1 MVIRLLPFLE
11 WFKDYSSQKAKSDVL
26 AGLTVA
32 LVLIPQSMAYAQLA
46 GLPAYYGLYASLLP
60 PLVAALFGS
69 SRQLATGPVAV
80 VSLMT
85 AACLSPLAATGS
97 EGFILY
103 AIMLAFTVGVFQILL
118 GVLRLGLIVNFIS
131 HPVVAG
137 FTNAAAIII
146 ATSQLAKFF
155 GITVDPAQHHYETIL
170 RVLHAAVHYTHVP
183 SLLFGVGA
191 FVLIVF
197 LKKRFPKAPGVLIA
211 VAIAT
216 TLSWAIGYE
225 QKVAVPL
232 EAIRSTEA
240 RALVTG
246 YNALLGEMDVHT
258 ARRTEYGRVAADE
271 AHGDWQARTEAS
283 FRRSVEQHR
292 LDTLEPAAEEY
303 RSRLRAMLF
312 ERVSSPEGLLFYPRG
327 GVPEGSVSDDGIWR
341 LKVGRTPLA
350 STTIAMTGGG
360 DVIGT
365 IPGGLPPFRIPPI
378 DMGHFLRLLPYAVI
392 IALLG
397 FMEAISIAKAMAA
410 KTGQRLD
417 PNRELIGQGLANIA
431 GSFSGA
437 YPSSG
442 SFSRSAVNLQAG
454 AVTGMS
460 SLFTSIAVLVVL
472 LWLTPLLYHLPSSV
486 LAAVIMSAVINLI
499 SPSSFK
505 HAYMAN
511 KADGI
516 ISCITFVATLIVAPH
531 LDKGIMLGAGISLAI
546 FMYKSMRPHVAYLSL
561 NDDNSHKDALIFG
574 LSECRYLS
582 VVRFDGPLFFANAT
596 YLEEIISSRR
606 KQMPEMKHIII
617 KANGINYIDASGE
630 EALTLLH
637 ERLAKAGIGLSFCGV
652 KESVM
657 EVLKRTH
664 LYQRLGEG
672 NFHVTVAQAVCS
684 AHQAEWHPPHEKCPL
699 TSVCHIPA
707 AKDSDASR
715 RTPPGAMPRQPQ
727 RPRARVHA

>member
-1 MVIRLLPFLE
+1 MLIRLLPFLE
-11 WFKDYSSQKAKSDVL
+11 WFKDYSPQKAKCDFL

-60 PLVAALFGS
+60 PVVAALFGS

-146 ATSQLAKFF
+146 ATSQLSKFF

-170 RVLHAAVHYTHVP
+170 RVLRSAVHYTHVP
-183 SLLFGVGA
+183 SLIFGTGA
-191 FVLIVF
+191 FLLIMF
-197 LKKRFPKAPGVLIA
+197 LKKKFPKPPGVLIA

-216 TLSWAIGYE
+216 TLSWAMGYE
-225 QKVAVPL
+225 QKAAVPL
-232 EAIRSTEA
+232 ESIHSAEA
-240 RALVTG
+240 RTLVTE
-246 YNALLGEMDVHT
+246 YNALLKEMATHT
-258 ARRTEYGRVAADE
+258 AKRTEYSLTAADE
-271 AHGDWQARTEAS
+271 THNDWQTRSEAS
-283 FRRSVEQHR
+283 FQHSMEQHS
-292 LDTLEPAAEEY
+292 LDTLEAAAEAS
-303 RSRLRAMLF
+303 RSRLRGMLF
-312 ERVSSPEGLLFYPRG
+312 ERVSTPEGERYFPQGEIPANLTSNG
-327 GVPEGSVSDDGIWR
+327 NIWR
-341 LKVGRTPLA
+341 LKVGGKPIPLGA
-350 STTIAMTGGG
+350 VSMTGGG

-365 IPGGLPPFRIPPI
+365 IPGGLPPFRLPPV
-378 DMGHFLRLLPYAVI
+378 DAGHFLRLLPYAVI

-431 GSFSGA
+431 GSLTGA

-460 SLFTSIAVLVVL
+460 SLFTSLAVLMVL

-486 LAAVIMSAVINLI
+486 LAAVIMSAVMNLI

-505 HAYMAN
+505 HAYKAN

-516 ISCITFVATLIVAPH
+516 ISCITFVATLLVAPH
-531 LDKGIMLGAGISLAI
+531 LDKGIMLGAGLSLAI
-546 FMYKSMRPHVAYLSL
+546 FLYKSMRPHVAYLSL
-561 NDDNSHKDALIFG
+561 YEDNSHKDAVLFG
-574 LSECRYLS
+574 LSECQYLS
-582 VVRFDGPLFFANAT
+582 VVRFDGALFFANAT
-596 YLEEIISSRR
+596 YLEEIISNRR
-606 KQMPEMKHIII
+606 KQMPELKHIVI

-630 EALTLLH
+630 ETLALLRD
-637 ERLAKAGIGLSFCGV
+637 RLSKAGIGLSLCGV
-652 KESVM
+652 KEPVM

-664 LYQRLGEG
+664 FYQRLGAE
-672 NFHVTVAQAVCS
+672 NFHITVAQAVCS
-684 AHQAEWHPPHEKCPL
+684 AHRPEWHSANEKCPL

-707 AKDSDASR
+707 SKDTHTSL
-715 RTPPGAMPRQPQ
+715 RTPPGGIKTQQ
-727 RPRARVHA
+727 RPRARIQA